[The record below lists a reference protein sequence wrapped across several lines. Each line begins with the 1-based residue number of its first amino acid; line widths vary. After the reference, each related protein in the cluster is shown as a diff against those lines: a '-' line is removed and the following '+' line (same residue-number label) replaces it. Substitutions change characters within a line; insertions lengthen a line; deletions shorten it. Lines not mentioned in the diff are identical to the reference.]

1 MTFKDMLIVYFNY
14 HPPHPSLLKK
24 KENITGTGNLASY
37 PGLGKKKIYSSHF
50 TKPAY
55 FLGTL

>member
-37 PGLGKKKIYSSHF
+37 PGLGKKKNLQQPLH
-50 TKPAY
+50 
-55 FLGTL
+55 

>member
-37 PGLGKKKIYSSHF
+37 PGLGKKKSTAATSLNQH
-50 TKPAY
+50 TS
-55 FLGTL
+55 